1 MQYQQTWPCR
11 SKAYTSLICRR
22 KDLIVNYN
30 CCLIEL
36 FESEGRAV
44 GTRGERHEGN
54 ADAID
59 KPATSHCRFHER
71 FQVLGRMP
79 YQKRRADLSII
90 FQNHTPCGAVPLG
103 IAALGW
109 AILQARN
116 KPKWHTTYGGA
127 PLVVCSGKDRQR
139 TSQRPHKKNIRIQ
152 HRQPCRQ
159 SRTEAEKGAYVAT
172 KVEMRQRIVKCILE
186 KTNSVSPGNKLMWE
200 QRSA

>member
-1 MQYQQTWPCR
+1 
-11 SKAYTSLICRR
+11 
-22 KDLIVNYN
+22 
-30 CCLIEL
+30 
-36 FESEGRAV
+36 V

-71 FQVLGRMP
+71 FQVLGGMP

-109 AILQARN
+109 AILQAR
-116 KPKWHTTYGGA
+116 PMAGG

-139 TSQRPHKKNIRIQ
+139 TSQR
-152 HRQPCRQ
+152 QPCRQ
-159 SRTEAEKGAYVAT
+159 SRTEAEKGTYVAT

-186 KTNSVSPGNKLMWE
+186 KTNSVSPANKLMWE